1 MWKTSYNL
9 SFITFV
15 LRDKEVDKIG
25 RGCVA
30 IRLDK
35 IVEMIGIDNK
45 TTEITVETSEGVHTH
60 IIGDNLVSIIK
71 RINNLDK
78 N

>member
-1 MWKTSYNL
+1 
-9 SFITFV
+9 
-15 LRDKEVDKIG
+15 
-25 RGCVA
+25 
-30 IRLDK
+30 
-35 IVEMIGIDNK
+35 MIGIDNK